1 MQQRVNLPTI
11 QQRENQNMNDNKQGP
26 GPDAFRSEVVE
37 LLTTF
42 QCGIVDLT
50 VVRQAATEVMSADD
64 SEALD
69 YVLGMAAITSANLEK
84 LLGAAVPEGDVVE
97 RFLSEARSFAATL
110 RQACGQLLG
119 QEGVRHAI

>member
-1 MQQRVNLPTI
+1 
-11 QQRENQNMNDNKQGP
+11 MNDNKQGP

-84 LLGAAVPEGDVVE
+84 LLGAGDGTAVPEGDVVE

-110 RQACGQLLG
+110 RQACSQLLG
-119 QEGVRHAI
+119 QEVRHAI